1 MSIATASDVEIAPA
15 PARPLV
21 TPLVLA
27 AGCVA
32 LADWLFYGWQI
43 GISLALFLA
52 VLGLAG
58 VAGNRTHA
66 TRKSQIAMATIFV
79 AGLLA
84 LVEDVNALSVTVA
97 ALATALF
104 VIVIT
109 AREASPW
116 PWRLLEAATIPFR
129 GPFQLVGDLFKT
141 LQSMKGRIPD
151 WLSMNSLVAW
161 IIPLAAC
168 FVFFSLFASANP
180 LIEYRLQQI
189 DLHAIFNLLSPARI
203 GFWIVLACAIWPL
216 LLRRASRP
224 PVWPSQPRLATGPS
238 DLDHLFGV
246 QAVTRSLVLFN
257 VMFAL
262 QSGLDLT
269 YLWGG
274 ASLPHGM
281 TYAYYAH
288 RGAYPL
294 IATALLAAGFVLIAM
309 RPGGPAEQSRLIR
322 PLVLLWTGQNVLLV
336 VSSIFRLDLYV
347 AAYSLTYLRLAAF
360 IWMGLVAAGLVLMLV
375 QIKLKKPNSWLISAN
390 AISLALVLYVCCFI
404 NAPRL
409 VAAYNVE
416 HSREN
421 GGTGPYLDLR
431 YLASLGPQ
439 ALPPVEA
446 HANKIPVLW
455 SIAREYRQNYEPRR
469 GAANWRGWDFRTW
482 RLDRYLANNPD
493 MMQKPLDSGK
503 G

>member
-21 TPLVLA
+21 KPLLLA

-52 VLGLAG
+52 VLGIAG
-58 VAGNRTHA
+58 VAGNRVQA
-66 TRKSQIAMATIFV
+66 PRKIRIIMTTVFV

-84 LVEDVNALSVTVA
+84 LIEDVNALSVTVT

-104 VIVIT
+104 VIVLT
-109 AREASPW
+109 AREASSW

-129 GPFQLVGDLFKT
+129 GPFQLAGDLLKA
-141 LQSMKGRIPD
+141 LQSMKGRLPG
-151 WLSMNSLVAW
+151 WASMSSLVAW

-189 DLHAIFNLLSPARI
+189 DLRAVFNLLSPARI
-203 GFWIVLACAIWPL
+203 AFWIVLVCAIWPL
-216 LLRRASRP
+216 LLRRVRRP
-224 PVWPSQPRLATGPS
+224 PVWSSQPQIASGPS

-257 VMFAL
+257 VLFAL
-262 QSGLDLT
+262 QSALDLT

-274 ASLPHGM
+274 ASLPDGM

-322 PLVLLWTGQNVLLV
+322 PLVLAWIGQNILLV
-336 VSSIFRLDLYV
+336 ISSIFRLDLYV

-360 IWMGLVAAGLVLMLV
+360 IWMLLVATGLCLILI
-375 QIKLKKPNSWLISAN
+375 QIIKRKPISWLIAAN
-390 AISLALVLYVCCFI
+390 AISLALVLYGCCFI

-409 VAAYNVE
+409 VAAYNVA
-416 HSREN
+416 HSHEA
-421 GGTGPYLDLR
+421 GGTGPWLDKDYLR
-431 YLASLGPQ
+431 SLGPEI
-439 ALPPVEA
+439 L
-446 HANKIPVLW
+446 PVL
-455 SIAREYRQNYEPRR
+455 EPRLPQIPALQSTVSQLR
-469 GAANWRGWDFRTW
+469 AGPNICENLTAAFGK
-482 RLDRYLANNPD
+482 LAGRRFSD
-493 MMQKPLDSGK
+493 MAPAAIFG
-503 G
+503 

>member
-21 TPLVLA
+21 KPLLLA

-52 VLGLAG
+52 VLGIAG
-58 VAGNRTHA
+58 VTGNRVHA
-66 TRKSQIAMATIFV
+66 PRNIRIVMTTVFV
-79 AGLLA
+79 ACLLA
-84 LVEDVNALSVTVA
+84 PIEDVNALSVTVA
-97 ALATALF
+97 TLATALF
-104 VIVIT
+104 VIVLT
-109 AREASPW
+109 AREASSW

-129 GPFQLVGDLFKT
+129 GPFQLAGDGLKT

-161 IIPLAAC
+161 IIPLAAGLV
-168 FVFFSLFASANP
+168 FVSLFASANP

-189 DLHAIFNLLSPARI
+189 DLRAAFDVLSPARI
-203 GFWIVLACAIWPL
+203 GFWIVLVCAIWPL
-216 LLRRASRP
+216 LLRRAP
-224 PVWPSQPRLATGPS
+224 ELQVWESEPRIVADNS

-246 QAVTRSLVLFN
+246 RAVTRSLVLFN
-257 VMFAL
+257 VLFAL

-274 ASLPHGM
+274 ASLPNGM
-281 TYAYYAH
+281 TYAHYAH

-309 RPGGPAEQSRLIR
+309 RPGGPAEQSGLIR
-322 PLVLLWTGQNVLLV
+322 PLVLAWIGQNVLLV
-336 VSSIFRLDLYV
+336 ISSIFRLDLYV

-360 IWMGLVAAGLVLMLV
+360 IWMLLVAAGLILMLI
-375 QIKLKKPNSWLISAN
+375 QIKLQKPNSWLITAN
-390 AISLALVLYVCCFI
+390 AISLTLVLYACCFI

-409 VAAYNVE
+409 VASYNVE

-421 GGTGPYLDLR
+421 GGTGPNLDLH

-446 HANKIPVLW
+446 LVNKIPLLW
-455 SIAREYRQNYEPRR
+455 PIARDTRHNYAIRQLS
-469 GAANWRGWDFRTW
+469 ANWRRFGFRTW
-482 RLDRYLANNPD
+482 RLDRYLANNPVVT
-493 MMQKPLDSGK
+493 QKPLDGEK